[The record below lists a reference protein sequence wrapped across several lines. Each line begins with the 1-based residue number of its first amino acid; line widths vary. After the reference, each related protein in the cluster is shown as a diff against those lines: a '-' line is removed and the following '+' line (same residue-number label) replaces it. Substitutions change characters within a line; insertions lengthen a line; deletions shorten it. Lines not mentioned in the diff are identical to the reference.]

1 MLLIGAIAFAS
12 FTSSAQIQGYGVGDT
27 VDNFTVTDTNGNT
40 HDLYAYAEAGKYILL
55 DFFLTLVA
63 LVREPLQSSMSFMI
77 NSVATLV
84 MSSVSQ

>member
-55 DFFLTLVA
+55 DFF
-63 LVREPLQSSMSFMI
+63 
-77 NSVATLV
+77 
-84 MSSVSQ
+84 